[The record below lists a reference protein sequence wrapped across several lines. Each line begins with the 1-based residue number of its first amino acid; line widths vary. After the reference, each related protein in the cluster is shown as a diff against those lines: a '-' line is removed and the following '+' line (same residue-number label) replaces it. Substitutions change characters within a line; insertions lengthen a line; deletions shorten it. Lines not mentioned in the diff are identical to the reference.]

1 MQRKMNQLQ
10 HMTENSKRENEE
22 YKRLQSNDK
31 DEIRDLRQK
40 LTNYAEQLQ
49 AGSKKFHEC
58 NNKFE
63 ECR

>member
-40 LTNYAEQLQ
+40 LTNFAEQLQ
-49 AGSKKFHEC
+49 AGSKEFHEC
-58 NNKFE
+58 NNKLE

>member
-49 AGSKKFHEC
+49 AGAKEFHEC